1 MNLLFF
7 YITISRTLIKEVKN
21 MQVSDYIVKKYG
33 RATFPRETML
43 NGGTED
49 LSMADL
55 IAVIIGKGSKQESVF
70 SISERIIKEYG
81 SKNIADISDPKKV
94 EEILKIGTVNS
105 CKIVAAFEIG
115 RRFYSPSSKR
125 RVLVRGP
132 EDIYNYTKEM
142 STYVK
147 EYFRGLFLN
156 TRNYI
161 VHDENISIGHL
172 TGSLVHP
179 REVFKTAIDCSANSI
194 IVVHNHPSGEAE
206 PSKNDDEIT
215 KMLRETGE
223 ILQIPLVDHI
233 IIAENGF
240 YSYNKEGRL

>member
-1 MNLLFF
+1 
-7 YITISRTLIKEVKN
+7 

-33 RATFPRETML
+33 RTVFPRETML
-43 NGGTED
+43 EGRTED
-49 LSMADL
+49 MSMADL

-81 SKNIADISDPKKV
+81 SKNIAEISDPKKV
-94 EEILKIGTVNS
+94 DEILSIGLVNS
-105 CKIVAAFEIG
+105 CKIVAAFELG
-115 RRFYSPSSKR
+115 RRFYSSVSKR
-125 RVLVRGP
+125 RILVRGP

-147 EYFRGLFLN
+147 EYFRGIYLN
-156 TRNYI
+156 SKNYVI
-161 VHDENISIGHL
+161 HDENVSIGHL

-179 REVFKTAIDCSANSI
+179 REVFKAAIDCSANSI
-194 IVVHNHPSGEAE
+194 IVVHNHPSGEAA
-206 PSKNDDEIT
+206 PSKSDDEIT
-215 KMLRETGE
+215 KTLKEAGE
-223 ILQIPLVDHI
+223 ILQIPMTDHI